1 MNEERKKNMPTYMD
15 LLKAE
20 KKALNK
26 LFVREFTNARKESQ
40 ELEQLKQKITK
51 QIDYG
56 NSKN

>member
-1 MNEERKKNMPTYMD
+1 MPTYMD